1 SIHEAGKPFQI
12 KGEVS
17 DTKYPPD
24 QLNVK
29 WEIKKYSGTWTTLVE
44 DKPDSSGITEFQ
56 HTIPENDAA
65 YFALRLTLKA
75 PDDTE
80 FMSQEKVFGICTY
93 PFGKIQDF
101 NDPVLGEGWMLSG
114 DAYRDSDG
122 SNGWLELT
130 GDDYN
135 KRGVIYNNLMKV
147 YPGDI
152 TIKLDIRTGQPS
164 VPGDSG
170 ADGFAMTVFD
180 SENAVALAD
189 YVAAVK
195 TGGCLGYGVAGEYC
209 GLGGETIV
217 DAFHI
222 EFDTWYNSEQG
233 LDDPT
238 TENHIAVNLNGDPGG
253 HQLWKNIFLEDSL
266 WHSIEVTTSG
276 SKVTVKMD
284 GNTLIDNDI
293 EGFSFRGG
301 YIVFSGSTGAAKNL
315 HSVDDLE
322 IVQECRVP

>member
-1 SIHEAGKPFQI
+1 
-12 KGEVS
+12 
-17 DTKYPPD
+17 
-24 QLNVK
+24 
-29 WEIKKYSGTWTTLVE
+29 
-44 DKPDSSGITEFQ
+44 
-56 HTIPENDAA
+56 IPENDAA